1 MGMMSG
7 DDMTSIGVQEN
18 GHVLIK
24 NQTGQMNEV
33 KVKAFDIPKGNV
45 AAFFPEANVLIPNLV
60 DDQSKTPGFKSVAV
74 RITKS

>member
-1 MGMMSG
+1 MMSG
-7 DDMTSIGVQEN
+7 EDMTSIGVQVNGYVHIEN
-18 GHVLIK
+18 E
-24 NQTGQMNEV
+24 TGRMEEV

-45 AAFFPEANVLIPNLV
+45 ATFFPEANVLIPNLV

>member
-1 MGMMSG
+1 M
-7 DDMTSIGVQEN
+7 E
-18 GHVLIK
+18 
-24 NQTGQMNEV
+24 EV

-45 AAFFPEANVLIPNLV
+45 ATFFPEANVLIPNLV